1 MNKRKLKI
9 HPGAAAAALRYS
21 QEKDLAPRLVAKGY
35 GKVAEKIIEAAK
47 EAGIPIREDPDLLS
61 LLMMLNIDEMIP
73 PELYAAVAELL
84 AFVYRL
90 NNRMPVRPAAE
101 SQRDFE

>member
-1 MNKRKLKI
+1 MMDKRRQRI
-9 HPGAAAAALRYS
+9 HTGAAAAALRYR
-21 QEKDLAPRLVAKGY
+21 QDRDNAPRLVAKGY
-35 GKVAEKIIEAAK
+35 GKIAEKIIEAAK

-90 NNRMPVRPAAE
+90 NNRMPVRPTG
-101 SQRDFE
+101 R

>member
-1 MNKRKLKI
+1 LDKRRQI
-9 HPGAAAAALRYS
+9 IRTGAAAAALRYR
-21 QEKDLAPRLVAKGY
+21 QERDSAPRLVAKGY
-35 GKVAEKIIEAAK
+35 GKIAEKIIEAAK

-61 LLMMLNIDEMIP
+61 LLMMVNIDEMIP

-90 NNRMPVRPAAE
+90 NKRMPIHPSGR
-101 SQRDFE
+101 